1 MDYVRDEGEAK
12 ISGKGLWRRHKVTN
26 DKSDAEIRAKLGEGT
41 SVAQVAR
48 EHNVFRMTA
57 MRIRDAAKP

>member
-1 MDYVRDEGEAK
+1 MPLCHIGARARKEGK
-12 ISGKGLWRRHKVTN
+12 TLGRHKVTN